1 MCTMGDDLWILCF
14 TELFL
19 WVTVSSGI
27 WVHHNGPYL
36 SGRKP
41 EPSAASKPQ
50 STEDSRTDISA
61 CGGSDHRRALSD
73 GEVLPDEPPG
83 RTEPW

>member
-1 MCTMGDDLWILCF
+1 MRDDLRILCF

-19 WVTVSSGI
+19 WVTVSSVI
-27 WVHHNGPYL
+27 WVQHNGPHL
-36 SGRKP
+36 SGGKP
-41 EPSAASKPQ
+41 EQSAAGKPQ
-50 STEDSRTDISA
+50 STEDSRADISA
-61 CGGSDHRRALSD
+61 CGGGGHRRALSD